1 MSDDRGRFVW
11 YELLTTNMPAAKAF
25 YGNVFGWATQDA
37 STPSFAYSL
46 FVAGGSP
53 VCGLMELPMEAR
65 RMGATP
71 RWVGY
76 VGVADL
82 DASVARLKG
91 LGGALYVPPTDS
103 NIGRIAV
110 VADPQTA
117 DFALVQGLKLP
128 PTKAGDEGC
137 VGWHELSA
145 TDGPTAFAFYEEL
158 FGWQK
163 AEAEPTGAVE
173 SYQLVTCGGR
183 TIGGM
188 FTKLRRATYPPFW
201 LYYFNVADIGVT
213 AKRVKAAGGRIVQG
227 AVDMPDG
234 TSIIRCVDPHAAI
247 FALQGA
253 RSQQDADEAPTS
265 EFGWAAEW
273 GGFSSRGR
281 MVAKPK
287 PRQETHANA
296 ETESRPKSPP
306 EPPKSAASSKPR
318 APAKPKR

>member
-1 MSDDRGRFVW
+1 MSDDNGRFVW
-11 YELLTTNMPAAKAF
+11 YELLTTNMPAARTF
-25 YGNVFGWATQDA
+25 YGSVFGWQPQDA

-53 VCGLMELPMEAR
+53 ACGLMELPMEAR

-76 VGVADL
+76 VSVADV
-82 DASVARLKG
+82 DASVARLKS

-110 VADPQTA
+110 VADPQRA
-117 DFALVQGLKLP
+117 DFALVEGLKP
-128 PTKAGDEGC
+128 RPTKVGDEGC

-145 TDGPTAFAFYEEL
+145 ADGQTAFAFYGEL

-163 AEAEPTGAVE
+163 AEAEPAGAVD
-173 SYQLVTCGGR
+173 SYQLVSSGGR
-183 TIGGM
+183 TIGGI
-188 FTKLRRATYPPFW
+188 FTKLRRANYPPFW

-234 TSIIRCVDPHAAI
+234 TSIIRCVDPYGAI

-253 RSQQDADEAPTS
+253 RSAQDADEAPTS
-265 EFGWAAEW
+265 EFGWAADW

-281 MVAKPK
+281 VVTKPK
-287 PRQETHANA
+287 PPDVTHVTS

-306 EPPKSAASSKPR
+306 KSAAKSKPG